1 MLEDNSVGKAFDDA
15 VDRLNKG
22 CERSVGF
29 LKDAVTKLLSAEV
42 ALMAAAHE
50 VFNTPEDDR
59 ISSIAQDVEEI
70 ECAIKAQIQRMGELQ

>member
-22 CERSVGF
+22 CEKSVGF

>member
-1 MLEDNSVGKAFDDA
+1 MLEDNSVGKSFDDA

-22 CERSVGF
+22 CEKSVNF

-42 ALMAAAHE
+42 ALMSAAHE

-59 ISSIAQDVEEI
+59 ITSLAQDAEEL
-70 ECAIKAQIQRMGELQ
+70 ECAIKAQIKRMGELM

>member
-29 LKDAVTKLLSAEV
+29 LKDAVTRMLSAEV

-59 ISSIAQDVEEI
+59 ITSLAQQLEEL
-70 ECAIKAQIQRMGELQ
+70 ECAVKSQIQRMGELQ

>member
-22 CERSVGF
+22 CDKSVGF

-42 ALMAAAHE
+42 ALMSAAHE

-59 ISSIAQDVEEI
+59 ITSLAQAVEEI
-70 ECAIKAQIQRMGELQ
+70 ECGIKAQIQRMGELQ

>member
-29 LKDAVTKLLSAEV
+29 LKDALTKLLSAEV

-70 ECAIKAQIQRMGELQ
+70 ECVIKAQIKRMGELQ

>member
-1 MLEDNSVGKAFDDA
+1 MLEDNSVTKAFDDA

-70 ECAIKAQIQRMGELQ
+70 ECAIKAQIQRIGELQ